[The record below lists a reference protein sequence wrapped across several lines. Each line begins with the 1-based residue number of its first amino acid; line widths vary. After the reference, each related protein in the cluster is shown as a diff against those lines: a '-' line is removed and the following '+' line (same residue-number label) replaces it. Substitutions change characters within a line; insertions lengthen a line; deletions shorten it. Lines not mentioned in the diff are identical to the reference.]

1 MAVAHRGLGPAQAAT
16 LVVRG
21 MATAWGP
28 LALTLVFSV
37 ATAWRTAALGDLWA
51 GLLWLP
57 VTLLG

>member
-1 MAVAHRGLGPAQAAT
+1 LRHGHRL
-16 LVVRG
+16 
-21 MATAWGP
+21 GP

-37 ATAWRTAALGDLWA
+37 ATVWGTAALGDPWA